1 MTDSVIVKATAQQL
15 KALVERIER
24 LEEEKKTISDD
35 LKEVYDEA
43 KSNGFDARVLR
54 KVVAARKQDQDER
67 REQDEIM
74 ATYLNALGMEA

>member
-1 MTDSVIVKATAQQL
+1 MTDETIHAATAGQL
-15 KALVERIER
+15 RAFVERIEQ
-24 LEEEKKTISDD
+24 LEAEKKTISDD